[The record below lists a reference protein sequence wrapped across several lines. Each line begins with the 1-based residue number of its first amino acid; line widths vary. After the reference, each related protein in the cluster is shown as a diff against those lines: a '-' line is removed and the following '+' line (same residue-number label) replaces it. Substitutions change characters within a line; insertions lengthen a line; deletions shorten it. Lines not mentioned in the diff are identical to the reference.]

1 MIEEFLRLIKMI
13 VNTCE
18 EEWQN
23 VFFSEMNFEVGVG
36 PPGIMCRCGQV
47 HVTHEWDFVVDGVSA
62 Q

>member
-23 VFFSEMNFEVGVG
+23 VFFSEIN
-36 PPGIMCRCGQV
+36 
-47 HVTHEWDFVVDGVSA
+47 
-62 Q
+62 